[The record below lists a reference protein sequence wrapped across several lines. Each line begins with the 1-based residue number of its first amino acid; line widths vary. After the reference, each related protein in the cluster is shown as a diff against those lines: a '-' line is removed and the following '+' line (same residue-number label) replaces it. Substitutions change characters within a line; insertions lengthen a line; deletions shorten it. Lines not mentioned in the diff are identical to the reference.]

1 MSDKNAMI
9 AVVLILILLLTGIVI
24 VGLSLVATSNESDQ
38 CPQERDGMQL
48 VIVVVRLAS
57 DGVIDC
63 HYAVGSEASDDIR

>member
-63 HYAVGSEASDDIR
+63 HYAALETGGTDVR